1 MECAKCKRRTD
12 NLKRCT
18 GCYGVSYCSRTCQ
31 RGDWADHKKV
41 CRTTTFSQ
49 KKTEPQDNS
58 SASVNRKVDIQAP
71 DENNTEIVGAEK
83 KVENSCEEEAEI
95 QSNLEKE
102 SEGIN
107 SHTEIVG
114 AEKKVEKSC
123 EEEAEIQSNLEKE
136 SEGINSHKEE
146 CAFCKL
152 DASKKCTRCKKVYY
166 CSKQCQKNDWKSHK
180 RTCQNPEFEHQQQIP
195 VNPRFSP
202 FQQFSH
208 RETLS
213 ASSTTDGRFNQAIQF
228 ARMRFPFQDVIST
241 MDEVPSEHHL
251 STPQTNDVLVGF
263 IHRYHHYTARHCIWI
278 QVNMLLTDCF

>member
-1 MECAKCKRRTD
+1 MECAKCKRRTE

-18 GCYGVSYCSRTCQ
+18 GCYGVSYCTRTCQ
-31 RGDWADHKKV
+31 RSDWADHKNV

-58 SASVNRKVDIQAP
+58 SASVDRKVDIQAP

-83 KVENSCEEEAEI
+83 KVE
-95 QSNLEKE
+95 
-102 SEGIN
+102 
-107 SHTEIVG
+107 
-114 AEKKVEKSC
+114 KSC
-123 EEEAEIQSNLEKE
+123 KEEAEIQSNLEKE

-152 DASKKCTRCKKVYY
+152 DASNKCTRCKKVYY
-166 CSKQCQKNDWKSHK
+166 CSKQCQKNDWKRHK

-228 ARMRFPFQDVIST
+228 ARMQFPFQDVIST
-241 MDEVPSEHHL
+241 MDEVPSEHHFF
-251 STPQTNDVLVGF
+251 TPQTNDVLVGF